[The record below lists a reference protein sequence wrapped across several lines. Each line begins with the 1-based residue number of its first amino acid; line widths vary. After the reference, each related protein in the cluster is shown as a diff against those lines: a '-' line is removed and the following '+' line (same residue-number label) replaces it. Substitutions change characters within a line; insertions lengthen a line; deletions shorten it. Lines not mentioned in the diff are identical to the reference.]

1 MLKLFGAVAFLAL
14 AGAHL
19 WALRFTPPDA
29 LMGDVYRILF
39 VHVPAAWMAML
50 LFFLSFIGSIFY
62 LVKRSPRWDQ
72 FSVSAAELG
81 VVLTGLALLL
91 GSIWGKPA
99 WGVWWT
105 WDPRLT
111 TTALLFIMYLGYLIL
126 RQLIGDPERRAKVA
140 AGIGLLIFVNV
151 PVVYLSV
158 KWWRSLHQVQSSPQT
173 MDPAMAVTLRICAVA
188 LLLAVLFLLS
198 VRLRL
203 ARRVAEHEARD
214 SGGTA

>member
-1 MLKLFGAVAFLAL
+1 MLKFFGIVAFLAL

-50 LFFLSFIGSIFY
+50 LFFLSFVGSILY
-62 LVKRSPRWDQ
+62 LVKRTPVWDR
-72 FSVSAAELG
+72 FAVSTAELG

-91 GSIWGKPA
+91 GSIWGRPA

-173 MDPAMAVTLRICAVA
+173 MDPAMAMTLRLSAIA
-188 LLLAVLFLLS
+188 LLLVTLFFLWC
-198 VRLRL
+198 RLRL
-203 ARRVAEHEARD
+203 AKKIAAAEERG
-214 SGGTA
+214 SV